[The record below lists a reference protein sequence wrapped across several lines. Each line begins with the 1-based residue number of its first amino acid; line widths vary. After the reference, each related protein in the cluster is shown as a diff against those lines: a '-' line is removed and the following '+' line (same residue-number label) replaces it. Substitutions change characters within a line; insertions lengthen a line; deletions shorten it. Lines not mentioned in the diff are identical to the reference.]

1 MSIENPTQDEVVGA
15 AKRLYYLFANYA
27 IDHPEVVSEEARQ
40 YWDPELWDV
49 TERLGALLGVE
60 VDP

>member
-1 MSIENPTQDEVVGA
+1 MSKENPTQDEVVGA